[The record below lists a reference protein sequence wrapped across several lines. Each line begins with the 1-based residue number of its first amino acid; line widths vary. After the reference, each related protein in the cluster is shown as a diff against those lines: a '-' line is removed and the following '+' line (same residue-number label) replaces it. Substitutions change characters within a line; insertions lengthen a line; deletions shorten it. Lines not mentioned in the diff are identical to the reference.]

1 MHLQVANRFC
11 VAITKV
17 ERWHRAP
24 ATYPMPLPPT
34 STTVPPAEISRVAP
48 VAVSTTVTGPPSAVR
63 NTANRPASANWTT
76 PSGARGSEASYSATS
91 LEPSTKLAVAPS
103 EYASSRGP
111 LRPAPCRTRA
121 GRHHAQRQQGAYS
134 GIAAPPP
141 QGRPPMPGHE
151 PWITHRFSQLHRRN
165 RGHRL
170 GAIKSASIPGSSV
183 STATGMRH
191 REPRPGRPAPSTPR
205 RRCGHPP
212 ARTRQ
217 SDASTTH
224 RSGTAP

>member
-1 MHLQVANRFC
+1 MHPQVANRFC

-24 ATYPMPLPPT
+24 ATHPMPLPPT

-111 LRPAPCRTRA
+111 LRPAPCRTPSR
-121 GRHHAQRQQGAYS
+121 
-134 GIAAPPP
+134 AAPAGGL
-141 QGRPPMPGHE
+141 Q
-151 PWITHRFSQLHRRN
+151 
-165 RGHRL
+165 
-170 GAIKSASIPGSSV
+170 
-183 STATGMRH
+183 RH
-191 REPRPGRPAPSTPR
+191 CRPAPAGATAYARARTLDYSSIFSASSAESRPSPR
-205 RRCGHPP
+205 RHQVRF
-212 ARTRQ
+212 
-217 SDASTTH
+217 D
-224 RSGTAP
+224 SGVFR